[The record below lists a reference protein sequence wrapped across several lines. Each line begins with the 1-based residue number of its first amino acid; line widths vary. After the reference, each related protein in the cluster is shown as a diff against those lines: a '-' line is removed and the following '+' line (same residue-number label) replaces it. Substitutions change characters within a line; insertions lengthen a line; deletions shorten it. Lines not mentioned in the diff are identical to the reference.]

1 MTIYKQGK
9 NSFRH
14 AWNGC
19 VTVFRSEQSFR
30 LQSIAA
36 FFAIALSIFL
46 QIKRSELIIVL
57 LLCVAVLSLEI
68 INSVLER
75 LLDTFKP
82 RIHPIIKE
90 AKDMMAAAVLLTS
103 IFALVIG
110 ILIFYPYVLL
120 LVLH

>member
-1 MTIYKQGK
+1 MNFKHVK
-9 NSFRH
+9 KSFGH
-14 AWNGC
+14 AWSGC
-19 VTVFRSEQSFR
+19 TTVFRSEQSFR
-30 LQSIAA
+30 MQSVAA
-36 FFAIALSIFL
+36 VLAVILSLFL
-46 QIKRSELIIVL
+46 QIKRSEFIIIL
-57 LLCVAVLSLEI
+57 LLCAAVLSLEI
-68 INSVLER
+68 VNSVLER

-103 IFALVIG
+103 FFALVIG